1 MMKTENNVSPLTF
14 RRATTADIPLV
25 QRLAEATFPV
35 TYAQILTPQ
44 QSDYMMDWMYS
55 TDSLRRQML
64 EEGHVFFIGQDVR
77 GEAVGY
83 VSVQP
88 ESAELCHLQK
98 LYVLPTCQGHGY
110 GRALFEHAL
119 DYARSLGAQR
129 VELNVN
135 RHNRA
140 YDFYCRMGMKPL
152 RSGDFEIGQGYYM
165 NDYIMGITL

>member
-1 MMKTENNVSPLTF
+1 MKTENNASPLIF
-14 RRATTADIPLV
+14 RRATTEDIPLV

-35 TYAQILTPQ
+35 TYAEILTPQ

-55 TDSLRRQML
+55 TGSLRRQML
-64 EEGHVFFIGQDVR
+64 EDGHVFFIGQDAR

-88 ESAELCHLQK
+88 ESEELCHLQK
-98 LYVLPTCQGHGY
+98 LYVLPTFQGHGY
-110 GRALFEHAL
+110 GRALFQHAL
-119 DYARSLGAQR
+119 NYARSLGALR

-140 YDFYCRMGMKPL
+140 YDFYCRMGMTPL
-152 RSGDFEIGQGYYM
+152 RSGDFEIGHGYYM
-165 NDYIMGITL
+165 NDYIMGISL

>member
-1 MMKTENNVSPLTF
+1 MKTENNASTLTF
-14 RRATTADIPLV
+14 RLATTEDIPLV

-88 ESAELCHLQK
+88 ESAELCHL
-98 LYVLPTCQGHGY
+98 
-110 GRALFEHAL
+110 
-119 DYARSLGAQR
+119 
-129 VELNVN
+129 
-135 RHNRA
+135 
-140 YDFYCRMGMKPL
+140 
-152 RSGDFEIGQGYYM
+152 
-165 NDYIMGITL
+165 

>member
-1 MMKTENNVSPLTF
+1 MKTENNASPLTF
-14 RRATTADIPLV
+14 RRATTEDIPLV

-98 LYVLPTCQGHGY
+98 LYAICRSFTCCPPA
-110 GRALFEHAL
+110 RATAMA
-119 DYARSLGAQR
+119 ARFLSTPSTTPAAWAP
-129 VELNVN
+129 N
-135 RHNRA
+135 A
-140 YDFYCRMGMKPL
+140 W
-152 RSGDFEIGQGYYM
+152 S
-165 NDYIMGITL
+165 